1 LKIEIVSTMGSG
13 SLERELD
20 LRPLVDELVE
30 NSVAPVRTNFTNESM
45 VTIYFGERSPAFT
58 FYRTG
63 SLDIRG
69 AKNEKILFEAESK
82 IKTLLS
88 EIGVKFPNYNFR
100 HVTSVFLGDLDV
112 DVNLE
117 PLAIALSLEHAEYE
131 PEQFPAIVYKP
142 RQFDVTLLIFST
154 GKIIVGG
161 TTSRETVSSSLQHVE
176 NEIYKLVDN

>member
-1 LKIEIVSTMGSG
+1 MGTG
-13 SLERELD
+13 SLGRELD
-20 LRPLVDELVE
+20 LRPLVDELVK
-30 NSVAPVRTNFTNESM
+30 NSVAPIRTNFTSESM
-45 VTIYFGERSPAFT
+45 VTIYFGESNIAFT

-63 SLDIRG
+63 SFQIRG
-69 AKNEKILFEAESK
+69 ANSKEILSDAESK

-88 EIGVKFPNYNFR
+88 KIGVDFQNYNFR

-117 PLAIALSLEHAEYE
+117 TLAIALSLELAEYE

-161 TTSRETVSSSLQHVE
+161 TTSRETASSSLQHVE
-176 NEIYKLVDN
+176 CEIHKLLDT